1 VTAVRPCEPRDVVR
15 GARGSSEYL
24 EAVEQRLIRLF
35 EGGSDVVDRAAAQT
49 LRAGGK
55 LLRPLL
61 AFLSSPPDRPAPV
74 SAGVA
79 VELIHLA
86 SLVHD
91 DMLDEATVRRGVPS
105 TWSAFG
111 EHVALTTGDCLFA
124 LAFTELARDGDPRA
138 LSTLAE
144 AALALARGEALQ
156 REQRFDPST
165 TVEER
170 LRLCALKTGALFSA
184 ACRLGARDPGSSLGD
199 YGLALGIAF
208 QIVDDVLDCA
218 GESDETGKA
227 PGADLREGIPTLPL
241 LLAAERDTVVRAALA
256 GGSYDGILERVASSG
271 ALERSRRIALDYADR
286 ACAHLDGDPRSRE
299 LEALAQVVVERTR

>member
-1 VTAVRPCEPRDVVR
+1 VTAVRPCGLDVVR
-15 GARGSSEYL
+15 SSEGSSEYL
-24 EAVEQRLIRLF
+24 GAVEQRLSRLF
-35 EGGSDVVDRAAAQT
+35 DGRSGVVDRAAAQT
-49 LRAGGK
+49 FQAGGK

-61 AFLSSPPDRPAPV
+61 AFLSSPLDRPAPV

-111 EHVALTTGDCLFA
+111 EHVALASGDCLFA
-124 LAFTELARDGDPRA
+124 LAFTELARERDPKA

-156 REQRFDPST
+156 REQRFDPNT
-165 TVEER
+165 TIEER

-184 ACRLGARDPGSSLGD
+184 ACLLGAGDETSPLGD

-208 QIVDDVLDCA
+208 QIIDDVLDCA
-218 GESDETGKA
+218 GESDETGKTT
-227 PGADLREGIPTLPL
+227 GTDLREGIPTLPL
-241 LLAAERDTVVRAALA
+241 LLAAERDEAVRSALA
-256 GGSYDGILERVASSG
+256 GGSYDGILDRVERSG
-271 ALERSRRIALDYADR
+271 ALERSREIALEYADR
-286 ACAHLDGDPRSRE
+286 ACACLDGDPRAGA
-299 LEALAQVVVERTR
+299 LEMLAQAIVARGQ

>member
-1 VTAVRPCEPRDVVR
+1 VTAVRSCEPLDVIR
-15 GARGSSEYL
+15 GVPGSSEYL
-24 EAVEQRLIRLF
+24 DTVAQRLTRLF
-35 EGGSDVVDRAAAQT
+35 EGRPGAVDRAAAQT
-49 LRAGGK
+49 LQAGGK

-61 AFLSSPPDRPAPV
+61 TFLSSPADRPVPV

-91 DMLDEATVRRGVPS
+91 DMLDEATVRRGIPS

-111 EHVALTTGDCLFA
+111 DRVALATGDCLFA
-124 LAFTELARDGDPRA
+124 LAFTELARDGDPKA
-138 LSTLAE
+138 LSALAE

-156 REQRFDPST
+156 REQRFNPDT
-165 TVEER
+165 TIEES

-184 ACRLGARDPGSSLGD
+184 ACRLGAGTASPLSK

-218 GESDETGKA
+218 GESNETGKE
-227 PGADLREGIPTLPL
+227 PGSDLREGIPTLPL
-241 LLAAERDTVVRAALA
+241 LLAAGKDSVVRSALA
-256 GGSYDGILERVASSG
+256 GDSYKGILKRVERSG
-271 ALERSRRIALDYADR
+271 ALERSREIALEYADR
-286 ACAHLDGDPRSRE
+286 ACACLNGDSRSRE
-299 LEALAQVVVERTR
+299 LEALAQAVVERTR